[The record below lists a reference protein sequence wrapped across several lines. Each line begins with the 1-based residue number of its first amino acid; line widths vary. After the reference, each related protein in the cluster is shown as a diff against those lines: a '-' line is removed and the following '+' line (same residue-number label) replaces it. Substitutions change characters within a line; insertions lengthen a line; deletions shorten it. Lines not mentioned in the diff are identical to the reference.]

1 MAVSTVLRIGIWI
14 VLLGGGLM
22 AGRWLDEHWFITL
35 WYSLAWHLVSLI
47 LGILL
52 LWLVLKAARN
62 TGRTLSRYGRKGD
75 LPRLETNH
83 LVTSGVYAC
92 MRHPMHF
99 GLLFLPLSL
108 ALMVGS
114 PGFVFIISPLEI
126 LLMLLMIATL
136 EEAEVA
142 RKFGEAY
149 AVYRQHVP
157 AYSLKPACLKLL
169 FGGVVES
176 DSGEHHV

>member
-1 MAVSTVLRIGIWI
+1 
-14 VLLGGGLM
+14 M
-22 AGRWLDEHWFITL
+22 AGRWLDDHWFITL
-35 WYSLAWHLVSLI
+35 WFSPAWHLMSLI
-47 LGILL
+47 LGGILL
-52 LWLVLKAARN
+52 GLVFKAARN

-75 LPRLETNH
+75 LPRLETNQ

-99 GLLFLPLSL
+99 GLLFLPLAL
-108 ALMVGS
+108 ALIVGS

-126 LLMLLMIATL
+126 LLMLLLIATL

-149 AVYRQHVP
+149 AVYRQQVP
-157 AYSLKPACLKLL
+157 AFSLKPACLKLL
-169 FGGVVES
+169 FGGVAEAG
-176 DSGEHHV
+176 SGEDHV